1 MLGSLLSVGAGI
13 AKGLFAKKGA
23 DKANKQA
30 AAATAA
36 QLQFQKD
43 SAQKSYQW
51 ATQDMKKAGINPMLA
66 YQQGGSSALSGASY
80 TPQNAAGAGVASA
93 TAADTVLAQLQNL
106 QEQNKNLQSQN
117 AKIQSDT
124 RLNSAYEKTAMA
136 DAALKATTA
145 RQIETQTQLISRDL
159 TRAKTQQNA
168 DKTLVGKGT
177 TYVGRWLNNLFGN
190 SAPIKRR

>member
-30 AAATAA
+30 AASVDK
-36 QLQFQKD
+36 QLAFQKE

-66 YQQGGSSALSGASY
+66 YQQGGSSALSGSNY
-80 TPQNAAGAGVASA
+80 TPQNAAGAGVSSA
-93 TAADTVLAQLQNL
+93 TAADTVLANLQNL
-106 QEQNKNLQSQN
+106 QEQNKNLQAQN

-124 RLNSAYEKTAMA
+124 KLNSAYEKTAMA

-145 RQIETQTQLISRDL
+145 KQIETQTQLIGKDI
-159 TRAKTQQNA
+159 TRAKHHQAA
-168 DKTLVGKGT
+168 DKTYLGKAT
-177 TYVGRWLNNLFGN
+177 NYLGRWWNNLGG
-190 SAPIKRR
+190 SSVPVKRR